1 VAGTA
6 ATVEWAVGA
15 AAAAEKAADWA
26 VLGAL
31 GAPERLGWE
40 EAQLRVSTL

>member
-1 VAGTA
+1 MAGEA
-6 ATVEWAVGA
+6 ATAEWAVGA
-15 AAAAEKAADWA
+15 AAGAEKAADWA

-31 GAPERLGWE
+31 GALDRVGWE